1 MKKIFTIALAATVCA
16 AAIVTTSCKGNNPE
30 IPTQQEIKTKNF

>member
-16 AAIVTTSCKGNNPE
+16 AAIVTTSCKGYTR
-30 IPTQQEIKTKNF
+30 IDKD